1 MTVNNLLL
9 QNDLN
14 LIPPAELGRGS
25 GIRLEVCET
34 EQDLYWKM
42 AIEVFDLIKENN
54 HKKEKTVMIVPY
66 GPLGPYSRLV
76 WLINKYRLSLRE
88 CCFIN
93 MDEYLTADG
102 TAFINKDHPLS
113 FRGGMDRI
121 FYGLVDSELNLKPE
135 NRIFPEPGKE
145 DLIWKIILKAGKL
158 DMCFGGVG
166 INGHIAFNEPPEPGE
181 HISNEDFRKLPSRVL
196 KLSRETRTINAFM
209 NCGGDLDGIPPYCI
223 TVGMKE
229 IWYASKV
236 RMLMPRD
243 WNAGA
248 LRKVLHGKPAAA
260 VPCSLFQEHADA
272 KLYAAEQ
279 ALTSPVPKIR
289 IYNK

>member
-1 MTVNNLLL
+1 MKPVT
-9 QNDLN
+9 DLN
-14 LIPPAELGRGS
+14 TIPVSDLGKGS

-42 AIEVFDLIKENN
+42 AIEVFELIKDNN
-54 HKKEKTVMIVPY
+54 RKGEKTIMIVPY

-76 WLINKYRLSLRE
+76 WLINKYRLSLNN

-93 MDEYLTADG
+93 MDEYLEGASGKYLD
-102 TAFINKDHPLS
+102 ASHPLS

-121 FYGLVDSELNLKPE
+121 FYNLVDNELNLLPE
-135 NRIFPEPGKE
+135 NRIFPEPGNE
-145 DLIWKIILKAGKL
+145 SHIWEVIMDHGKL
-158 DMCFGGVG
+158 DMCFGGIG

-181 HISNEDFRKLPSRVL
+181 SVGNDEFKKLLTRVL
-196 KLSRETRTINAFM
+196 KLSRETRTINSFM
-209 NCGGDLDGIPPYCI
+209 NCGGDLEGIPPYCI

-229 IWYASKV
+229 IWHACKV

-248 LRKVLHGKPAAA
+248 LRKVLHGPVTCA
-260 VPCSLFQEHADA
+260 VPCSLFQEHPDA
-272 KLYAAEQ
+272 KLYAAEP
-279 ALTSPVPKIR
+279 ALVSPVPKIR
-289 IYNK
+289 VYNK